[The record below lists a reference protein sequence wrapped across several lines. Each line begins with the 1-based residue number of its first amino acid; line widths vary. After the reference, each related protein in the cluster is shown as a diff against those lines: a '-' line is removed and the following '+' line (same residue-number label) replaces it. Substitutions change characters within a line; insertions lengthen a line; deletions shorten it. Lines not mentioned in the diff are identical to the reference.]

1 MKRGSPLL
9 SLFLWVSPEILRQ
22 MTFPMCTSQKSL
34 FLFPGVCVCVLVSFP
49 CVDVCALL
57 LVGMLKTWWPGAY
70 SICHLIY
77 AFLKIFFFYIF
88 FPHFFFFRKKK
99 RRSLKCPLCAEF
111 TFSPCAIVNSQ
122 RKRGGGNEFLLLK
135 VVWKKR
141 WPLSLPV
148 LFWESLYADCVSTV
162 FEPEIFDGEAG
173 GHAEKRGC
181 VGKQKKEGGLT
192 GFILRPEKCRLYYKT
207 KKKRSDVEFDPCR
220 TKETHSQH
228 FGGERK

>member
-77 AFLKIFFFYIF
+77 AFLKIFFFFFIF
-88 FPHFFFFRKKK
+88 IFPFFFFFRKKK

-173 GHAEKRGC
+173 GHAEKKGLRREAKERG
-181 VGKQKKEGGLT
+181 GIDR
-192 GFILRPEKCRLYYKT
+192 FY
-207 KKKRSDVEFDPCR
+207 F
-220 TKETHSQH
+220 ET
-228 FGGERK
+228 RKM